1 MLATHPVGY
10 LRFLISI
17 AALGLLAALLLL
29 PAPVRAQ
36 TPDMTPP
43 TLLAA
48 NVDGTSLKLIYS
60 EALKMDSV
68 PAASAYSVVVA
79 SATGVAPSSVAV
91 SGAKVTLTLSTGAAN
106 GNTVT
111 VTYVVPT
118 TGNKLQ
124 DLANPGNDA
133 AALTTHA
140 VANYTDTTNH
150 LPVFPTAADSPA
162 PWRRTRPTATQF
174 GTAVTATDAD
184 SSETL
189 YYTLPSSFSVFTIG
203 MNTGHLLTSLDLDYE
218 SSTTSYV
225 VPVYVSDKKDADG
238 GTDDVIDDTILV
250 TINVTNVNEAPVL
263 AAGGN
268 SITRPENTSTSTV
281 LHTFMASDEDA
292 GTTFQWSYSG
302 VDATDAAPFRITSNY
317 DVTELTFR
325 NTLDYE
331 MPTDGNMDNVYE
343 IEVRVSDGSAE
354 PSRESSPSPSR
365 TSTSRPPSTLGTRP
379 RSASRRIPPRQRT
392 SGARTPLPT

>member
-60 EALKMDSV
+60 EALKTDSV

-91 SGAKVTLTLSTGAAN
+91 SGAKVTLTLSTGAAS

-111 VTYVVPT
+111 VTYTVPT

-133 AALTTHA
+133 AALT
-140 VANYTDTTNH
+140 D
-150 LPVFPTAADSPA
+150 
-162 PWRRTRPTATQF
+162 
-174 GTAVTATDAD
+174 
-184 SSETL
+184 
-189 YYTLPSSFSVFTIG
+189 
-203 MNTGHLLTSLDLDYE
+203 
-218 SSTTSYV
+218 
-225 VPVYVSDKKDADG
+225 
-238 GTDDVIDDTILV
+238 
-250 TINVTNVNEAPVL
+250 
-263 AAGGN
+263 
-268 SITRPENTSTSTV
+268 
-281 LHTFMASDEDA
+281 
-292 GTTFQWSYSG
+292 
-302 VDATDAAPFRITSNY
+302 
-317 DVTELTFR
+317 
-325 NTLDYE
+325 
-331 MPTDGNMDNVYE
+331 
-343 IEVRVSDGSAE
+343 
-354 PSRESSPSPSR
+354 
-365 TSTSRPPSTLGTRP
+365 P
-379 RSASRRIPPRQRT
+379 RC
-392 SGARTPLPT
+392 G